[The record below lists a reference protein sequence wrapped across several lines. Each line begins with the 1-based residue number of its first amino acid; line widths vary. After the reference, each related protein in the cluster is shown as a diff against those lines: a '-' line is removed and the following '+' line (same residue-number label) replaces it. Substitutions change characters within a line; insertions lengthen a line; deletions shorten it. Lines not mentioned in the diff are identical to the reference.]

1 MYGGRDVSKQIN
13 RNFLLDCG
21 VKIIPAELFSPIP
34 EFAKKFNDHI
44 FKINLSALK
53 A

>member
-1 MYGGRDVSKQIN
+1 MYGGKDVSKQIN

-21 VKIIPAELFSPIP
+21 GQNNPELFSPIP
-34 EFAKKFNDHI
+34 EFAKKFNDHT